1 MPAPGARVEV
11 WFQDEARI
19 GQKNSLTRVWGQTG
33 SRPVAPKDLGFASAY
48 LFGAVCPSAGKA
60 AALIMPICNTAAMN
74 HHLCEISSQVAADA
88 HAVVI
93 LDGASWHNSH
103 GLVVPSNITLLALP
117 PYSPELNPVE
127 RIWHYLRSHWL
138 ANSVFRSLA
147 DIMDACEMAWNR
159 FATNTGLVRSLCAVA
174 WAPASS
180 ASIACACYRT
190 VAQIKDHT
198 RVQKFQEIR
207 IRLSSEAVRP
217 IIPPSVAT
225 QKARSWRAQRTTVG
239 GQASRI
245 LFSSP
250 ARPGPSRIPG
260 AGRGPLC
267 GNRLHQAARKAGVPP
282 TFPREA
288 RTIR

>member
-1 MPAPGARVEV
+1 MRRRRQSFRNCWIAIRASPGGASARCASRGMVSGRGSHRPKEQPDPSV
-11 WFQDEARI
+11 
-19 GQKNSLTRVWGQTG
+19 GQTG
-33 SRPVAPKDLGFASAY
+33 SRPMAPKDLGFASAY
-48 LFGAVCPSAGKA
+48 VFGAVCPSQGKA

-174 WAPASS
+174 WAPAS
-180 ASIACACYRT
+180 
-190 VAQIKDHT
+190 
-198 RVQKFQEIR
+198 
-207 IRLSSEAVRP
+207 
-217 IIPPSVAT
+217 
-225 QKARSWRAQRTTVG
+225 
-239 GQASRI
+239 
-245 LFSSP
+245 P
-250 ARPGPSRIPG
+250 A
-260 AGRGPLC
+260 L
-267 GNRLHQAARKAGVPP
+267 
-282 TFPREA
+282 
-288 RTIR
+288 